1 MQSQTQRNNDHKP
14 RWGSDGSR
22 SKTSE
27 TRAVYSI
34 LERGEDTR
42 PFWLRIG
49 SCFENRDGSFN
60 VYLDAFPRDGKLQ
73 IRPISDTQ
81 KAGAA

>member
-1 MQSQTQRNNDHKP
+1 MQQQTRNQSHLEHRGTDN
-14 RWGSDGSR
+14 
-22 SKTSE
+22 
-27 TRAVYSI
+27 RAVYSI
-34 LERGEDTR
+34 LDRGEDTR

-73 IRPISDTQ
+73 IRPAGDN
-81 KAGAA
+81 KKVGAA

>member
-1 MQSQTQRNNDHKP
+1 MQQQTQSSREKS
-14 RWGSDGSR
+14 RWQGQAREAES
-22 SKTSE
+22 
-27 TRAVYSI
+27 RAVYSI

-49 SCFENRDGSFN
+49 SCFENRDGSYN

-73 IRPISDTQ
+73 IRPLQDA
-81 KAGAA
+81 KNGGAA

>member
-1 MQSQTQRNNDHKP
+1 MQHQTTHTNGER
-14 RWGSDGSR
+14 RREAGSR
-22 SKTSE
+22 MREPE
-27 TRAVYSI
+27 TLAVYSI

-73 IRPISDTQ
+73 IRPLSEH
-81 KAGAA
+81 KKGGAA